1 MKKATLL
8 LFLFSGYLS
17 FSQKRTGYSR
27 LYPSFTV
34 QNYFDQN
41 SIKYDGRPPEGHIH
55 AKNTIGYNWGLQYER
70 ITRYGLVLGT
80 GLQYGRRHYD
90 ISIKQDMSDFDS
102 TATNNLKGVLFNKST
117 KVSVNYWTFLLL
129 SGYRLKLNQK
139 MAIIGKTGVSLR
151 LFYDGN
157 WDKDEYML
165 SYLED
170 NNFTRASALVT
181 KITNEFGRDP
191 AMKKSGFIG
200 RNRFPEG
207 VLSYEIYVGIER
219 SFDSAV
225 IKNFS
230 IGVEGCR
237 SWFMWP
243 DTEEMTIW
251 TSRSFTNILNSK
263 EVFYDRNISLGLR
276 VAVGLWR

>member
-1 MKKATLL
+1 MKKVTLL
-8 LFLFSGYLS
+8 IFLFSSSLS

-41 SIKYDGRPPEGHIH
+41 SIKYDGRPPEGHIQ
-55 AKNTIGYNWGLQYER
+55 AKNTIGYSWGLQYER
-70 ITRYGLVLGT
+70 VTRYGLVLGT
-80 GLQYGRRHYD
+80 GLQYGCRRYD

-139 MAIIGKTGVSLR
+139 LAIIGKTGVSLR

-157 WDKDEYML
+157 WDQTSYSIDYM
-165 SYLED
+165 ED
-170 NNFTRASALVT
+170 NNFTGVSAEVVHT
-181 KITNEFGRDP
+181 KNEFGRDP

-207 VLSYEIYVGIER
+207 VLSYEMYIGIER
-219 SFDSAV
+219 SFDSSV

-251 TSRSFTNILNSK
+251 TKRSFASNATSK